1 MAFALKNALASL
13 PVLRLFDHSQPVV
26 VSVDASPIGIG
37 AVLLQSGQP
46 VAYSST
52 SLTETQKCYFQIEK
66 ELLAIQFGLLRFK
79 QYVYGQTVVV
89 ETDHKPLVGLLEKPI
104 ASCSPRIQRMRLQLQ
119 QFDFKLVYK
128 PGKDLFIADTLSRA
142 PSPNLFN
149 DDVTQGCEEQV
160 HAVLDLVIPKAS
172 TREKFA
178 AATSADPTLGLVK
191 EIQSKGWPEHK
202 SHCPVA
208 AKPFWGVRNA
218 LSEAD
223 GLLLY
228 GSRLV
233 VPVSLRPEVLEG
245 IHDGHFGELKC
256 IVRAKSAV
264 YWPGCD
270 EQIRNMVASCVTCQ
284 THRHRNPPPPLRP
297 VPLPSHAF
305 QYVSGDIFTF
315 ESVNYLLV
323 VDAYSKWPSCV
334 PLRSLTSSSIIAE
347 VERVFCDFGAPEVFM
362 SDNGSQFDC
371 AEFRAF
377 CGRRDIRAVSSSPT
391 YAQSNGLV
399 ERHIQ
404 TVKRAILKMFES
416 GKTLWETLAAI
427 RSTPVSNDLPSPAV
441 LLQGRNLRGNLPFL
455 PDRLT
460 PQHVPAAF
468 VQAQLQR

>member
-1 MAFALKNALASL
+1 
-13 PVLRLFDHSQPVV
+13 
-26 VSVDASPIGIG
+26 
-37 AVLLQSGQP
+37 
-46 VAYSST
+46 
-52 SLTETQKCYFQIEK
+52 
-66 ELLAIQFGLLRFK
+66 
-79 QYVYGQTVVV
+79 
-89 ETDHKPLVGLLEKPI
+89 
-104 ASCSPRIQRMRLQLQ
+104 MRLQLQ

-160 HAVLDLVIPKAS
+160 HAVLDLIIPKAS

-191 EIQSKGWPEHK
+191 EILSKGWPEHK

-245 IHDGHFGELKC
+245 IHDGHFVELKC
-256 IVRAKSAV
+256 ILRAKSAV

-284 THRHRNPPPPLRP
+284 THRHRNPSPPLRP

-441 LLQGRNLRGNLPFL
+441 LLQGRHLRGNLPFL